1 MSWVLSLS
9 VLLLVLLLLE
19 AAVARRNVNGIPCR
33 VLVTGTRGKSGLV
46 RVLSAGLRTVEPATW
61 GKITGDIASVV
72 TPEGTLR
79 RLARHGPA
87 HLREQAR
94 LVRDCRRSRARCL
107 VVESMA
113 VTLEAM
119 VAEARLLRPTL
130 MIVTNVRDDHRETLG
145 SDPCRQRAAY
155 LSSIPS
161 GCRWLTR
168 DEELMDFARRSGRV
182 SAPVPLPAG
191 EAIPG
196 NLQELDVA
204 AELVAT
210 AEAAMITLGLDPKPA
225 RDAMRAAA
233 AGLPPPPRVVTLLGR
248 ELILLDAF
256 SANELE
262 SLARLWTQW
271 RKDSGDASKWSV
283 LLNTSADRPLRTRE
297 FCRWL
302 AGRDDVD
309 QIFLS
314 GSHVPAAARFLRG
327 CGRPVARVPRGEP
340 IVTAEDRGAAA
351 RRGDLGHIVGIGNV
365 SGLGLRLRAE
375 SGGDVRP

>member
-1 MSWVLSLS
+1 MSWVLGLSL
-9 VLLLVLLLLE
+9 LLLVLLLLE
-19 AAVARRNVNGIPCR
+19 AAVLRRNVNAIPCR

-72 TPEGTLR
+72 TPEGSLR
-79 RLARHGPA
+79 RLARRGPA

-107 VVESMA
+107 VIESMA
-113 VTLEAM
+113 VTPEAM
-119 VAEARLLRPTL
+119 AAEARLLRPTL

-145 SDPCRQRAAY
+145 SNPDRQRAAY

-168 DEELMDFARRSGRV
+168 DEELMDFARRSGRT
-182 SAPVPLPAG
+182 SAPVPLPAS
-191 EAIPG
+191 AAVPG
-196 NLQELDVA
+196 NPEECDVA

-210 AEAAMITLGLDPKPA
+210 AEAAMLTLGWGPEPA

-233 AGLPPPPRVVTLLGR
+233 AGLSLPPRVVTLLGR
-248 ELILLDAF
+248 EMLLLDAF

-271 RKDSGDASKWSV
+271 RKETGDGSKWSV
-283 LLNTSADRPLRTRE
+283 LLNTRADRPLRTRQ

-302 AGRDDVD
+302 TDRDDVD
-309 QIFLS
+309 QILLA
-314 GSHVPAAARFLRG
+314 GSHAPAAARFLRR

-340 IVTAEDRGAAA
+340 IVTAADRDTAS
-351 RRGDLGHIVGIGNV
+351 RRKDLGFIVGIGNV

-375 SGGDVRP
+375 SGGGERS

>member
-1 MSWVLSLS
+1 MSWVLGLS
-9 VLLLVLLLLE
+9 GLLVVLLLLE
-19 AAVARRNVNGIPCR
+19 AAVMHWSVNGIPCR

-79 RLARHGPA
+79 RLARRGPA

-107 VVESMA
+107 VIESMA
-113 VTLEAM
+113 VTPEAM

-145 SDPCRQRAAY
+145 SDPDRQRAAY

-168 DEELMDFARRSGRV
+168 DEEFVDFALRSGRT
-182 SAPVPLPAG
+182 SARVPLPAST
-191 EAIPG
+191 ADPG
-196 NLQELDVA
+196 NPEELNVA

-210 AEAAMITLGLDPKPA
+210 AEAAMIALGLDPKPA
-225 RDAMRAAA
+225 RGEMQAAA
-233 AGLPPPPRVVTLLGR
+233 AQLLPPTRVVALHGR
-248 ELILLDAF
+248 EMILLDAF

-271 RKDSGDASKWSV
+271 RKETGDGSKWSV
-283 LLNTSADRPLRTRE
+283 LLNTRADRPLRTRQ
-297 FCRWL
+297 FCGWL
-302 AGRDDVD
+302 AGRDDID
-309 QIFLS
+309 QIFLA

-327 CGRPVARVPRGEP
+327 CGRPLVRVPRGEP
-340 IVTAEDRGAAA
+340 IVTAEDRDTAS
-351 RRGDLGHIVGIGNV
+351 RREDLGFVVGIGNV

-375 SGGDVRP
+375 SGGGVRP